1 MAIECNICGGILFK
15 EGPYGRKSRTGKL
28 PVCADCGSLERH
40 RLIRRVW
47 SCIPV
52 EIFGQKQVLQFSEEP
67 TVEEKWFGGFE
78 VSIYDSRNSLDLQQI
93 EREDGLYDI
102 VICNHILEHVENDR
116 QAFREILRILKPT
129 GFLQFSVPN
138 PKHHAGTK
146 EWGYPKPEEHYH
158 YRVYGRDLLQRFGEA
173 QPRAHILQI
182 EAADAVTG
190 DSDFVYFT
198 SLDNIWIEAMQFW
211 CKEFSMVR
219 A

>member
-1 MAIECNICGGILFK
+1 M
-15 EGPYGRKSRTGKL
+15 
-28 PVCADCGSLERH
+28 
-40 RLIRRVW
+40 
-47 SCIPV
+47 
-52 EIFGQKQVLQFSEEP
+52 
-67 TVEEKWFGGFE
+67 EEKWFGGFE

-102 VICNHILEHVENDR
+102 VICNHVLEHVENDR

-211 CKEFSMVR
+211 FKEFSMVR